1 MYVAE
6 LLFRRDRWC
15 VQYVRRLQIKRLSLT
30 GCEVKN
36 MADAA
41 HRITDE
47 KLEEME
53 KRLSAIYSR
62 AEKEMGEQWK

>member
-1 MYVAE
+1 
-6 LLFRRDRWC
+6 
-15 VQYVRRLQIKRLSLT
+15 
-30 GCEVKN
+30 

-41 HRITDE
+41 HRMTDE

-62 AEKEMGEQWK
+62 AEKEMGEQWNNIFQKLNLKLTNCKKAYDFAKMEEIYFSKDW